1 MSKLGASDRL
11 VRALSA
17 LYREAQGTVRGP
29 EGYAAPFD
37 ILTGTREGGVE
48 SPLPYV
54 LFVSDLIARLDVGQL
69 EQRPPRL
76 AGKEIRALQLADDLA
91 LLARSP
97 TDMQRLI
104 NEWER
109 FCDEFHI

>member
-1 MSKLGASDRL
+1 M
-11 VRALSA
+11 
-17 LYREAQGTVRGP
+17 YC
-29 EGYAAPFD
+29 F
-37 ILTGTREGGVE
+37 
-48 SPLPYV
+48 
-54 LFVSDLIARLDVGQL
+54 SDLIARLDAVQL

-109 FCDEFHI
+109 FCDEFHIETQIAKTKTVAFCRADDGDVAVGDDRFLQRSWGIFHSEWERRSVG